1 MVSATAVDERVV
13 TFESDGIPLHGV
25 LHEAAG
31 QPAVGALVFVHAFA
45 EEKKCAHRPFVEAAR
60 AVAQSGRHA
69 LRFDLRGCGD
79 SEGDFA
85 EATTAQWRAD
95 VECALAWAAAEL
107 RGCPL
112 GLLGLQLGAAWAAQ
126 IAETRSDL
134 SCLVLWEPVVEGH
147 RYVSLNLR
155 RSELR
160 KKLTAHEGGEVARAT
175 PVAAGEAPV
184 PGDAPGGTDFDGY
197 LVTDRLRDEIAAVDL
212 TGPKAYAGPTLILN
226 LTGRDR
232 LSRQM
237 QQFAATYPHATAL
250 AVRQEPIWATVGLVD
265 PTPTVEATVSWLQS
279 PAGQTEGH
287 PSPRPG

>member
-1 MVSATAVDERVV
+1 MVVGTAVGERVV
-13 TFESDGIPLHGV
+13 SFESDGIALHGV
-25 LHEAAG
+25 LHHAAAE
-31 QPAVGALVFVHAFA
+31 PAAGALVFVHPFA

-60 AVAQSGRHA
+60 AVAQSGWHA

-79 SEGDFA
+79 SAGDFA

-95 VECALAWAAAEL
+95 VERALAFAAAEV
-107 RGCPL
+107 GHCPL
-112 GLLGLQLGAAWAAQ
+112 GLLGLQLGAVWAAQ
-126 IAETRSDL
+126 IAEERPEL
-134 SCLVLWEPVVEGH
+134 ACLVLWEPVIEGQ

-160 KKLTAHEGGEVARAT
+160 KKLTAREGGEAEAAEL
-175 PVAAGEAPV
+175 PAAGADDP
-184 PGDAPGGTDFDGY
+184 PGGTDFDGY

-212 TGPKAYAGPTLILN
+212 TGPKTYAGPTLILN

-237 QQFAATYPHATAL
+237 EHLAATYPRATAL

-265 PTPTVEATVSWLQS
+265 PAPTVEATVRWLRS
-279 PAGQTEGH
+279 LREGTA
-287 PSPRPG
+287 

>member
-95 VECALAWAAAEL
+95 VECALAWAA
-107 RGCPL
+107 
-112 GLLGLQLGAAWAAQ
+112 Q

-184 PGDAPGGTDFDGY
+184 PRDAPGGTDFDGY